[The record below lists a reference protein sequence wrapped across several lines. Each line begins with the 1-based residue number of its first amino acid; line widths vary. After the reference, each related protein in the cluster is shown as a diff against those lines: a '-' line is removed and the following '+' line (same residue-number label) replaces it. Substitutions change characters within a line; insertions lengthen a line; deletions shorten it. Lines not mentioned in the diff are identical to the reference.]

1 MDCHQVL
8 DLTVVDPCWCYLMLL
23 QKSKRGNDSDYWY
36 ADLTLMI
43 FKELQDGSYILESVL
58 FGGQNKNIFLEV
70 MLESGKYTILVWSSR

>member
-43 FKELQDGSYILESVL
+43 FKDLQDGTKVLDSVL